1 MDSRVRGNDIRKKAR
16 GNRHQGGGRK
26 KKARDRKCG
35 IMAGKRWTI
44 GFTLVEMLVVVA
56 IVGLLTALTVP
67 NVPGMV
73 RSHKMSAARNLIK
86 SALGQAQAHAAKY
99 QKYAGVRFQFD
110 RDGWEKG
117 QQYLVLIEH
126 APTYTSPTGTIYSDS
141 QRFVAVANAKPV
153 ALSSGIAAISLEVD
167 SFPPPP
173 SSPLRDAYLD
183 DDNSDGY
190 LYCLNG
196 ATTFSI
202 IFSPTGQMVVKDVRI
217 HERDA
222 NDSIFR
228 SGGLLSYDEHFCPL
242 IGKST
247 LDHAPWCWAESSAL
261 GLYVYVTAAMREVG
275 AGERYSAFIGRHGSS
290 EQVERILINTY
301 MGTIISE

>member
-1 MDSRVRGNDIRKKAR
+1 
-16 GNRHQGGGRK
+16 
-26 KKARDRKCG
+26 
-35 IMAGKRWTI
+35 MAGKRWTI

-67 NVPGMV
+67 NVPGMI

-117 QQYLVLIEH
+117 QQYLVLIEKH
-126 APTYTSPTGTIYSDS
+126 PDPSNANG
-141 QRFVAVANAKPV
+141 FVAVPNAKPV
-153 ALSSGIAAISLEVD
+153 ALPAGTAVISLEVD
-167 SFPPPP
+167 NPPIF
-173 SSPLRDAYLD
+173 LGANYNQYLD
-183 DDNSDGY
+183 DSYVGLLPGLGVIDLSNIM
-190 LYCLNG
+190 G

-228 SGGLLSYDEHFCPL
+228 SGGLLSYDEHYCPL
-242 IGKST
+242 IGNMT
-247 LDHAPWCWAESSAL
+247 GNHAPWCGAESSAL

-275 AGERYSAFIGRHGSS
+275 AGERYSALISRHGSS

-301 MGTIISE
+301 MGTIINE

>member
-1 MDSRVRGNDIRKKAR
+1 
-16 GNRHQGGGRK
+16 
-26 KKARDRKCG
+26 
-35 IMAGKRWTI
+35 MAGKRWTI

-117 QQYLVLIEH
+117 QQYLVLIENNPH
-126 APTYTSPTGTIYSDS
+126 PVEGANKFTAAP
-141 QRFVAVANAKPV
+141 NAKPV
-153 ALSSGIAAISLEVD
+153 ALPAGIGLISSEVD
-167 SFPPPP
+167 SFTL
-173 SSPLRDAYLD
+173 SERNAYLD

-190 LYCLNG
+190 LRCLNG

-202 IFSPTGQMVVKDVRI
+202 VFSPTGQMVSTDVRVGARPDDLTAPNDPI
-217 HERDA
+217 FGNLTANSMLYRD
-222 NDSIFR
+222 NY
-228 SGGLLSYDEHFCPL
+228 GGYMPL
-242 IGKST
+242 KTSA
-247 LDHAPWCWAESSAL
+247 DWCDFELSAL

-275 AGERYSAFIGRHGSS
+275 AGERYSAFIGRHGSK
-290 EQVERILINTY
+290 QVERILINTY